1 MSVRFGA
8 RRLASTTGRFVR
20 DEDGAIAMMFAIC
33 ASVFMVILGCAI
45 DIGKAIHTNQ
55 KLGTA
60 VDGASIAAAKALK
73 DGVMAASEIK
83 TLARS
88 YFDENVKGSGNYADV
103 TNFAVDVD
111 NVKNQV
117 TVSIAAAM
125 PTSFARIAGVN
136 QINIPKSSTAV
147 FAVRDI
153 EVGLAL
159 DVTGS
164 MGDRPAAGGPR
175 KIDTLKA
182 SVEKFANLML
192 PDNPPAGQKV
202 RVGLAPYSA
211 SVNLGAGLAKTV
223 SNSRSKDGCVTERT
237 SGDKYTDASISA
249 GGYYT
254 VAADGNKDID
264 PTEGNVGNNAYTCP
278 PAVLLPLTDKRQTIV
293 DTVKTYNPNGWTGG
307 HFGAQWAWNLVSEEW
322 GDVFVGNAKPDAYQR
337 VKDQKLTK
345 AVILMT
351 DGVFNTS
358 YHNDDSADQA
368 IALCDNM
375 KAKGVVVFSIAFD
388 APAGAKKTLE
398 KCATP
403 GSDYYADASNA
414 DDLDAAFSAFA
425 AKIKAL
431 RLAR

>member
-1 MSVRFGA
+1 MADRDGAYRSEQPAVRFA
-8 RRLASTTGRFVR
+8 R
-20 DEDGAIAMMFAIC
+20 DEDGAIAMIFALC

-45 DIGKAIHTNQ
+45 DIGKAIHANQ
-55 KLGTA
+55 KLSSA

-73 DGVMAASEIK
+73 DGNLSAAQIP
-83 TLARS
+83 TLART

-103 TNFAVDVD
+103 SSFDVNVDEV
-111 NVKNQV
+111 NHQV
-117 TVSIAAAM
+117 TVSVKAAM
-125 PTSFARIAGVN
+125 PTSFARVAGIN
-136 QINIPKSSTAV
+136 QINLPKSSTAV

-164 MGDRPAAGGPR
+164 MGDRPKAGGPR
-175 KIDTLKA
+175 KIETLKS
-182 SVEKFANLML
+182 SVEKFANIML

-202 RVGLAPYSA
+202 RIGLAPYSA
-211 SVNLGAGLAKTV
+211 SVNLGSSLAKTV

-237 SGDKYTDASISA
+237 TGDRYTDASITS

-254 VAADGNKDID
+254 VATDGNKDID
-264 PTEGNVGNNAYTCP
+264 PTEGNVGNTAYTCP
-278 PAVLLPLTDKRQTIV
+278 PAVLMPLTDDRTTIV
-293 DTVKTYNPNGWTGG
+293 NTVKSYKEAGWTAG
-307 HFGAQWAWNLVSEEW
+307 HFGAQWAWNLVSEDW
-322 GDVFVGNAKPDAYQR
+322 SDVFTGGAKPDTYQK

-351 DGVFNTS
+351 DGVFNTA

-398 KCATP
+398 KCATS

-414 DDLDAAFSAFA
+414 EDLDAAFASFA

-431 RLAR
+431 RIAR